1 MQKRSEILSYLR
13 SSLSSIVLFLFFVL
27 VYSLVFF
34 IFRLPQTYNIYGVIL
49 MTAGFLFYLLLDY
62 QKERRWKEKI
72 LLYKDLH
79 YRIEDRFSGRD
90 EVYMEVIESLRKDL
104 MEGDSIKDRKLRE
117 LKDYYSLWAHQ
128 IKLPISAAYLLLE
141 GSEINPSEIK
151 SEVFRIEEYVNS
163 LLAYLQLDSSQT
175 DYVFGEMELDEIVRS
190 SIRRYASLFIRKGI
204 KVDFKPSNKKI
215 ISDKKWLGFILNQIL
230 SNALKYTEKGMIEIF
245 WKEGSLYIRDSGIG
259 IPYEDLPR
267 IYQRG
272 FTGVN
277 GRGRNNSTGIGLAL
291 CKQIGE
297 ELHIQIKIES
307 VREGGTTVILT
318 FRE

>member
-1 MQKRSEILSYLR
+1 
-13 SSLSSIVLFLFFVL
+13 
-27 VYSLVFF
+27 
-34 IFRLPQTYNIYGVIL
+34 
-49 MTAGFLFYLLLDY
+49 
-62 QKERRWKEKI
+62 
-72 LLYKDLH
+72 
-79 YRIEDRFSGRD
+79 
-90 EVYMEVIESLRKDL
+90 MEVIESLRKDL